1 MSGGLNSDE
10 VRTAAAGIGEGG
22 RTIKV
27 ETRTLYN
34 YEPMQGFLEFLRQN
48 WPELLA
54 LTREHIFLVLV
65 STGLAVLIGVPLGIL
80 LTRVR
85 SLQTPVLGFA
95 NIMQT
100 VPSLALFGL
109 LIPIPFIGGI
119 GARTA
124 VIALAL
130 YALLPVIRNTV
141 TGILGIDPKVR
152 EAAAAMGMTTGQILK
167 MVELPLAM
175 PVMLTGIRVAVVI
188 SVGVATVAA
197 AVGAGGLGTY
207 IFRGLRQNDNNL
219 LVAGALASA
228 VLALLCDFALGQLE
242 KSYAIGE
249 RASQFRRRVLASA
262 VVAVFAVIVGLGFLS
277 GPRNAGVYSETGT
290 TSGKRVVVGS
300 KDFTESV
307 ILAEIL
313 AQMLEKQGVT
323 VERKFELSGDL
334 PHRSLL
340 ASQIDVY
347 PEYTGTSYTSILK
360 HPPVTDPQAVY
371 DQTKAEY
378 AERFNLAVSP
388 PLGFANDFAILVR
401 GDVARKNNLKT
412 ISDAVPLAQNWQAG
426 FGQDFMS
433 RADGYPG
440 FSRAYGFNF
449 AKQPREMDLSLT
461 YRALQSGELDI
472 IAGNSTDGL
481 ISALD
486 LFQLADDKR
495 YFPPYQAV
503 FIARQDVVPV
513 LNEVFEKLRN
523 AISTDEMRKLNYEVD
538 GNRKTPREVA
548 GGWIAKGH

>member
-1 MSGGLNSDE
+1 M
-10 VRTAAAGIGEGG
+10 T
-22 RTIKV
+22 
-27 ETRTLYN
+27 
-34 YEPMQGFLEFLRQN
+34 FLQFLQRS
-48 WPELLA
+48 WPELLT
-54 LTREHIFLVLV
+54 LTREHLFIV
-65 STGLAVLIGVPLGIL
+65 SLSAGLAILVGLPLGIL
-80 LTRVR
+80 LTRIK

-95 NIMQT
+95 NVMQT

-152 EAAAAMGMTTGQILK
+152 EAAVAMGMTGGQILR
-167 MVELPLAM
+167 MVELPLAA
-175 PVMLTGIRVAVVI
+175 PVILTGIRVAVVI
-188 SVGVATVAA
+188 AVGVATVAA

-228 VLALLCDFALGQLE
+228 LLALLCDFALGQIE
-242 KSYAIGE
+242 RSYRIGE
-249 RASQFRRRVLASA
+249 RTSGARKFA
-262 VVAVFAVIVGLGFLS
+262 VAGAFAVFAAVAGIGYLPNFRSEISDLGS
-277 GPRNAGVYSETGT
+277 ENRIEVPRTEGR
-290 TSGKRVVVGS
+290 RVVVGS

-313 AQMLEKQGVT
+313 AQMLERQGVE
-323 VERKFELSGDL
+323 VVRQFELGGNLVHDGLLSG
-334 PHRSLL
+334 
-340 ASQIDVY
+340 QIDVY
-347 PEYTGTSYTSILK
+347 PEYTGTAYVDILK
-360 HPPVTDPQAVY
+360 HPPITDPQEVY
-371 DQTKAEY
+371 ERTKAEY
-378 AERFNLAVSP
+378 AEKFGLILSP

-401 GDVARKNNLKT
+401 GEVARKNNLKT
-412 ISDAVPLAQNWQAG
+412 ISDAVPISRNWQAG

-440 FSRAYGFNF
+440 FSKAYGFNF

-486 LFQLADDKR
+486 LFQLEDDRR

-503 FIARQDVVPV
+503 FIARQ
-513 LNEVFEKLRN
+513 N
-523 AISTDEMRKLNYEVD
+523 ATGLLSRPFSNLANALTTEEMRGLNYEVD
-538 GNRKTPREVA
+538 GNKRPPREVA
-548 GGWIAKGH
+548 AKWLAQEITRSNSIDKR

>member
-1 MSGGLNSDE
+1 MSDFA
-10 VRTAAAGIGEGG
+10 R
-22 RTIKV
+22 
-27 ETRTLYN
+27 
-34 YEPMQGFLEFLRQN
+34 FLQQN
-48 WPELLA
+48 WPELLT
-54 LTREHIFLVLV
+54 LTREHIVLV
-65 STGLAVLIGVPLGIL
+65 FLSTGLAVGLGIPLGIL

-85 SLQTPVLGFA
+85 SLRTPVLGFA
-95 NIMQT
+95 NVMQT

-141 TGILGIDPKVR
+141 TGILGIDPKIT
-152 EAAAAMGMTTGQILK
+152 EAATAMGMTDRQRLTR
-167 MVELPLAM
+167 VELPLAM

-219 LVAGALASA
+219 LLAGALASA
-228 VLALLCDFALGQLE
+228 LLALLCDFALGQIE

-249 RASQFRRRVLASA
+249 RQAAGRRKLIGGL
-262 VVAVFAVIVGLGFLS
+262 VAAAFALVIGLSFLS
-277 GPRNAGVYSETGT
+277 APTTLSSTSDETPAAG
-290 TSGKRVVVGS
+290 KPVVVGS

-313 AQMLEKQGVT
+313 SQMLERQGIT
-323 VERKFELSGDL
+323 VQRQFELGGNI
-334 PHRSLL
+334 PHDSLL
-340 ASQIDVY
+340 SGQIDVY
-347 PEYTGTSYTSILK
+347 PEYTGTAFTAILK
-360 HPPVTDPQAVY
+360 HPPMTDPQAVY
-371 DQTKAEY
+371 DRTKTEY
-378 AERFNLAVSP
+378 ADKFGLTVSP

-440 FSRAYGFNF
+440 FVKAYGFRF
-449 AKQPREMDLSLT
+449 ARQPREMDLSLT
-461 YRALQSGELDI
+461 YRALASGELDL

-486 LFQLADDKR
+486 LFQLEDDR
-495 YFPPYQAV
+495 HYFPPYQAV
-503 FIARQDVVPV
+503 FIARRDANET
-513 LNEVFEKLRN
+513 LREVFEKLKN
-523 AISTDEMRKLNYEVD
+523 AISTEEMRKLNYEVD
-538 GNRKTPREVA
+538 GNKKSPNEA
-548 GGWIAKGH
+548 ASMWLKEKGF

>member
-1 MSGGLNSDE
+1 MNI
-10 VRTAAAGIGEGG
+10 V
-22 RTIKV
+22 
-27 ETRTLYN
+27 
-34 YEPMQGFLEFLRQN
+34 EFLRQN
-48 WPELLA
+48 WAELLV
-54 LTREHIFLVLV
+54 LTREHIFLVFL
-65 STGLAVLIGVPLGIL
+65 STGFAIFIGVPLGIL

-85 SLQTPVLGFA
+85 SLQAPILGFA

-141 TGILGIDPKVR
+141 TGIMGIDPKVR
-152 EAAAAMGMTTGQILK
+152 EASVAMGMTDLQVLK

-219 LVAGALASA
+219 LLAGAFASA
-228 VLALLCDFALGQLE
+228 VLALLCDFALGQFE
-242 KSYAIGE
+242 KTYRIGE
-249 RASQFRRRVLASA
+249 RAAAGRRK
-262 VVAVFAVIVGLGFLS
+262 IIGLGFAVLFAAIIAFS
-277 GPRNAGVYSETGT
+277 FIPNFRSEVSNESAGSD
-290 TSGKRVVVGS
+290 KRIVVGS
-300 KDFTESV
+300 KDFTESI

-313 AQMLEKQGVT
+313 AQMLEKQGVI
-323 VERKFELSGDL
+323 VERQFELGGNIA
-334 PHRSLL
+334 HEGLL
-340 ASQIDVY
+340 AKQIDVY
-347 PEYTGTSYTSILK
+347 PEYTGTAYTAILK
-360 HPPVTDPQAVY
+360 HPPITDPQAVY
-371 DQTKAEY
+371 EQTKGEY
-378 AERFNLAVSP
+378 AEKFNLEVSP
-388 PLGFANDFAILVR
+388 PLGFSNDFAILVR
-401 GDVARKNNLKT
+401 GDVAKNNDLKT
-412 ISDAVPLAQNWQAG
+412 ISDAVPFAKNWQAG

-440 FSRAYGFNF
+440 FAKAYGFNF

-461 YRALQSGELDI
+461 YRALASGELDL

-481 ISALD
+481 ISALN
-486 LFQLADDKR
+486 LFQLQDDRK

-503 FIARQDVVPV
+503 FIARKESLELLGDALQ
-513 LNEVFEKLRN
+513 KLGN
-523 AISTDEMRKLNYEVD
+523 AISTEDMRRMNFEVD
-538 GNRKTPREVA
+538 GKKRTPKDVA
-548 GGWIAKGH
+548 GEWLNSR